1 MLHNFLKRTIG
12 LRSCVQ
18 TVIEIGEVAV
28 EGTPLSWTQA
38 HERLGRTLNVVLR
51 SPRWIREL
59 IERRFELLVRESG
72 VGRRCLAR

>member
-1 MLHNFLKRTIG
+1 
-12 LRSCVQ
+12 
-18 TVIEIGEVAV
+18 V